1 MRQRQPGSRK
11 AAPQSPYRA
20 RPAGGGSK
28 ARLPDPPHLMMKPP
42 RHLRKWARLRPE
54 NLYPVIQKDLSGPA
68 NSGSSGNSR
77 VSCAKWHHAGKER
90 AVTLPTQLR
99 HELSAGIDLTRWV
112 GSIGLAV
119 AVGVVYFV
127 AARLSLALLTKPEG
141 VAVFWPAAGVSAGA
155 LIALGSQARWPVIVG
170 TMAATIVANL
180 FGDRNLWGAVL
191 FGLCNAGEA
200 VLTAWIVAHY
210 FGSDF
215 RLSKLR
221 NVLGLAA
228 AAIIGAAVSGVG
240 GAMTFKLFHS
250 TTTPILTTWQHWFA
264 SDGLGIITVAP
275 VLIELASASRDR
287 PPLSELVE
295 GALAVTALALVS
307 GFAIFLRSELL
318 ATVGPVAVLFAPLL
332 WLAARCRPVFAA
344 AAAFIVSL
352 SIVWTT
358 TFGIGYFGNPGLAM
372 AERVEAAQVSI
383 LLVTIGASVLAALF
397 AEIRDKRK
405 LTEAA
410 LHASE
415 TQRYLIETERLA
427 ALGGLV
433 AGVAHE
439 INSPVG
445 ISLTV
450 ASTLAQRC
458 TKFAD
463 QIVSGPVRRS
473 LLAEFADGC
482 RDAASQLVA
491 NLQRAAELIQSFKQ
505 VAVDRSHADRRSF
518 DLNLATGQIVAS
530 VRPGLPKSRD
540 SLVLE
545 MPADITLDSYPGAY
559 GQVLT
564 NLIFNAVTHG
574 FADRPGGHMLIKARR
589 LGMEQVEITFCDD
602 GRGIAEDVQRHVF
615 DPFFTTGRA
624 QGSTGLGLYIVHNL
638 VTQKLGGRITLV
650 SAPGKGTTVSMT
662 LPLVA
667 PGQAEPAGTAGRFK
681 T

>member
-1 MRQRQPGSRK
+1 MRQ
-11 AAPQSPYRA
+11 
-20 RPAGGGSK
+20 
-28 ARLPDPPHLMMKPP
+28 D
-42 RHLRKWARLRPE
+42 LRGQ
-54 NLYPVIQKDLSGPA
+54 VQHQLS
-68 NSGSSGNSR
+68 
-77 VSCAKWHHAGKER
+77 
-90 AVTLPTQLR
+90 T
-99 HELSAGIDLTRWV
+99 GIDLTRWV

-119 AVGVVYFV
+119 AVGIAYFA
-127 AARLSLALLTKPEG
+127 AARLSLALLANPEG

-155 LIALGSQARWPVIVG
+155 LIALGSRARWPVVVG

-180 FGDRNLWGAVL
+180 SGDRNLWSAVL
-191 FGLCNAGEA
+191 FALCNAGEA
-200 VLTAWIVAHY
+200 VLTAWLIGHY

-215 RLSKLR
+215 RLNKLR

-228 AAIIGAAVSGVG
+228 AAIIGTAISGIG
-240 GAMTFKLFHS
+240 GAIVFKLLHS

-275 VLIELASASRDR
+275 LLIELVSASRDR
-287 PPLSELVE
+287 PPLSEFVE
-295 GALAVTALALVS
+295 GALAVAALALVS
-307 GFAIFLRSELL
+307 GLAIFLRSELL

-358 TFGIGYFGNPGLAM
+358 TFGIGYFGNPGLST
-372 AERVEAAQVSI
+372 AERVRAAQVSI

-397 AEIRDKRK
+397 AEIRDKRR
-405 LTEAA
+405 LAEAA

-450 ASTLAQRC
+450 ASTLAHRC
-458 TKFAD
+458 ANFAD

-482 RDAASQLVA
+482 RDAANQLVA
-491 NLQRAAELIQSFKQ
+491 NLQRAGELIQSFKQ
-505 VAVDRSHADRRSF
+505 VAVDRSNADRRTF
-518 DLNLATGQIVAS
+518 DLKHATEQIVAS

-540 SLVLE
+540 SLALE
-545 MPADITLDSYPGAY
+545 MPSDVTLDSYPGAY

-574 FADRPGGHMLIKARR
+574 FTGPGGHMLINARR
-589 LGMEQVEITFCDD
+589 LGMEQVEITFSDD
-602 GRGIAEDVQRHVF
+602 GSGIPEEVQRHVF
-615 DPFFTTGRA
+615 DPFFTTRRA

-638 VTQKLGGRITLV
+638 VTQQLGGRITLV
-650 SAPGKGTTVSMT
+650 SALGKGTTICMT
-662 LPLVA
+662 LPLLA
-667 PGQAEPAGTAGRFK
+667 PGQAEPTSTVGRF
-681 T
+681 

>member
-1 MRQRQPGSRK
+1 MRQNLPRQ
-11 AAPQSPYRA
+11 
-20 RPAGGGSK
+20 
-28 ARLPDPPHLMMKPP
+28 
-42 RHLRKWARLRPE
+42 
-54 NLYPVIQKDLSGPA
+54 V
-68 NSGSSGNSR
+68 
-77 VSCAKWHHAGKER
+77 
-90 AVTLPTQLR
+90 QL
-99 HELSAGIDLTRWV
+99 ELSTGIDLTRWV

-119 AVGVVYFV
+119 AVGIVYFV
-127 AARLSLALLTKPEG
+127 AARLSLALLTQPEG
-141 VAVFWPAAGVSAGA
+141 VAVFWPASGVSAGV
-155 LIALGSQARWPVIVG
+155 LIALGPRARWPVIVG

-180 FGDRNLWGAVL
+180 FGDRSLWSAVL
-191 FGLCNAGEA
+191 FALCNAGEA
-200 VLTAWIVAHY
+200 VLTAWLIGHY

-228 AAIIGAAVSGVG
+228 AATIGAAVSGIG
-240 GAMTFKLFHS
+240 GAITFKLFHS
-250 TTTPILTTWQHWFA
+250 TTPPILTTWQHWFA

-275 VLIELASASRDR
+275 LLIELASASRDR
-287 PPLSELVE
+287 PSLSEFVE
-295 GALAVTALALVS
+295 GALAVAALALVS
-307 GFAIFLRSELL
+307 GLAIFLRSELL

-358 TFGIGYFGNPGLAM
+358 TFGIGYFGNPGLST
-372 AERVEAAQVSI
+372 AERVRAAQASI

-397 AEIRDKRK
+397 AEIRDKRR
-405 LTEAA
+405 LAEAA

-450 ASTLAQRC
+450 ASTLAHRC
-458 TKFAD
+458 ANFAD
-463 QIVSGPVRRS
+463 QIAASGPVRRS

-482 RDAASQLVA
+482 CDAANQLVA
-491 NLQRAAELIQSFKQ
+491 NLQRAGELIQSFKQ
-505 VAVDRSHADRRSF
+505 VAVDRSHADRRIF
-518 DLNLATGQIVAS
+518 DLKLATEQILAS

-540 SLVLE
+540 SLALE
-545 MPADITLDSYPGAY
+545 MPSDIILDSYPGAY

-574 FADRPGGHMLIKARR
+574 FTDGPDGNMLIKARR
-589 LGMEQVEITFCDD
+589 LGMEQVEITFSDD
-602 GRGIAEDVQRHVF
+602 GSGIPEEVQRHVF
-615 DPFFTTGRA
+615 DPFFTTARA
-624 QGSTGLGLYIVHNL
+624 RGSTGLGLYIVHNL
-638 VTQKLGGRITLV
+638 VTQQLGGRITLV
-650 SAPGKGTTVSMT
+650 SALGKGTTICMS
-662 LPLVA
+662 LPVLA
-667 PGQAEPAGTAGRFK
+667 PGPGRASRNAVGG
-681 T
+681 